1 MDVLTL
7 HAPAKLNLYLH
18 ITGKR
23 PDGYHLM
30 ESLVVFTELAD
41 VLRIE
46 ACDALSLSVDGEFAH
61 ASGNQADNLVIK
73 AARAL
78 QAHAGVKHGA
88 KLHLTKRIPVGAGL
102 GGGSADAA
110 AALRGLNQL
119 WQLQRNMI
127 ELQAIAATIGAD
139 VPMCVVGESAIARG
153 IGDQLELLPY
163 ALPVFYALLV
173 HPNVPLLTKD
183 VYAAF
188 AHRTA
193 THGDPWQPAP
203 YDAASFIA
211 SLLGTRNH
219 LQPAAI
225 GVNPLV
231 AEVLLALDTVSPAA
245 DLVRLTGSGACC
257 FALYRHREE
266 AQSAK
271 RRLTRD
277 YPDWFV
283 ALTATQP

>member
-1 MDVLTL
+1 MGQLTL

-41 VLRIE
+41 ELRIE
-46 ACDALSLSVDGEFAH
+46 AADALSLSVDGEFAN
-61 ASGNQADNLVIK
+61 ASGNHSDNLVIK
-73 AARAL
+73 AALAL
-78 QAHAGVKHGA
+78 QAYAGVKHGA

-119 WQLQRNMI
+119 WQLQLNMI
-127 ELQAIAATIGAD
+127 ELQAIATTIGAD
-139 VPMCVVGESAIARG
+139 VPMCIVGESAIARG

-163 ALPVFYALLV
+163 ALPVFHALLV
-173 HPNVPLLTKD
+173 HPHVPLLTKD
-183 VYAAF
+183 VYAAY
-188 AHRTA
+188 AHSTPVNA
-193 THGDPWQPAP
+193 HPWQPAP

-225 GVNPLV
+225 AVNPLV
-231 AEVLLALDTVSPAA
+231 AEVLLALDTLAPAA

-257 FALYRHREE
+257 FALYRYPEE
-266 AQSAK
+266 AESAK
-271 RRLTRD
+271 RQLMRD

-283 ALTATQP
+283 ALTAIQP